1 MTDTTASAINIGTT
15 EFVLL
20 YLIAP
25 AVSAIIGALV
35 GLFVYR
41 YKSKVDHR
49 RYVRE
54 KAYEKEFTVLTNLY
68 KKIIDP
74 AESLIKDKST
84 FEEFDPD
91 SNTLDRVGDRISEM
105 ADKLREKPHNY
116 FLENKI
122 FIHDQDLID
131 SLDNF
136 FDNVLRIEIATLVRS
151 QYQQYENID
160 LQKAAEHIVELIQKL
175 EANTN
180 MIHSRVRNIIHPDS

>member
-1 MTDTTASAINIGTT
+1 MTDTIASAINIGTT

-20 YLIAP
+20 YLIVP

-41 YKSKVDHR
+41 YKSKVDYR

-74 AESLIKDKST
+74 AESLIKDKSA
-84 FEEFDPD
+84 FEEFNPA
-91 SNTLDRVGDRISEM
+91 NNVLDGIGDRISEM
-105 ADKLREKPHNY
+105 ADKLREEPHNY
-116 FLENKI
+116 FLVNKI

-136 FDNVLRIEIATLVRS
+136 FDNVWRIEIATIARS
-151 QYQQYENID
+151 QHQQYKNIN

-180 MIHSRVRNIIHPDS
+180 MIHSRVRNIIHLDS